1 MSHIEL
7 PAGEIGIMGMIIQ
20 YPKSGELLRQLKD
33 EIIQGES
40 ILSVGEREMIALYVS
55 GRNECVYCSNSHGS
69 TAERLLGVERDVLE
83 EVICNPEAAPI
94 SELMKSLL
102 SIAGSVQVGGRKVT
116 EAQVAR
122 ARAAGADDKAIH
134 DTVLIAAMF
143 CAFNRYV
150 DGLNTP
156 MPDDDRYGVKPNF

>member
-33 EIIQGES
+33 EIIQGEA
-40 ILSVGEREMIALYVS
+40 ILSGGEREMIALYVS

-94 SELMKSLL
+94 SELMK
-102 SIAGSVQVGGRKVT
+102 
-116 EAQVAR
+116 
-122 ARAAGADDKAIH
+122 
-134 DTVLIAAMF
+134 
-143 CAFNRYV
+143 
-150 DGLNTP
+150 
-156 MPDDDRYGVKPNF
+156 